1 MIEVVRDSNLIRRLR
16 SSVAWPEKRSESTR
30 FEAWVNPHF
39 GTWRQLVKKKEKK
52 GTTAFKYAV
61 QRQEKKWI
69 YRAESLDRASIFWL
83 SFGSARLNQ
92 KSRT

>member
-39 GTWRQLVKKKEKK
+39 GTWRQLVKKKGQLPLNMQCKGKK
-52 GTTAFKYAV
+52 KSGFIELKV
-61 QRQEKKWI
+61 WI
-69 YRAESLDRASIFWL
+69 EPLF
-83 SFGSARLNQ
+83 FG
-92 KSRT
+92 